1 MKRTKKKALTITVCA
16 AVVAGIAIMWAVVL
30 KSGGSTTPDS
40 SSVSIEENSSA
51 DSVTDNGVDAT
62 LKENVDIYQSHNYP
76 ELTDEDMITLAQLAE
91 NKEAYE
97 DNIMSEDY
105 GNIVFTARPDIFVP
119 DEIGKYQIECVNEYL
134 ENAEDVIKFLVGETF
149 DARYITDERKLDD
162 PIHYPYCMNYDNLQR
177 DEDGSATAGTFA
189 SVGNIGNVTYFAE
202 CENTDIYID
211 GLSDAAT
218 EKTYFLQSDYEDE
231 TYSFGKNDMNIS
243 QYASLVDNC
252 LDNVLSMVG
261 HEGSIG
267 QFAIVAQ
274 KDIHGNMLL
283 RSELANIYKSL
294 PICVYYP
301 TSGAAESE
309 CILKKSDETLS
320 SQYAATTN
328 GKIIEDLY
336 IHSQFKDYKTIEE
349 YDKIIAPDKAAKLL
363 SESLAPNLQDNEI
376 IGMGLSYYPYFVGST
391 QTEPLKEDANTK
403 EETELT
409 HREIAPWMQ
418 PVSYDVFELTP
429 FWTFYFDLDPSI
441 IGLVDCKTGEVA
453 YIHNVN

>member
-1 MKRTKKKALTITVCA
+1 MKRSQKKVLAIAACA
-16 AVVAGIAIMWAVVL
+16 AVAAGIGVSLAFIF
-30 KSGGSTTPDS
+30 KSGGNGGTLPES
-40 SSVSIEENSSA
+40 SSAIVAENSSV
-51 DSVTDNGVDAT
+51 DSVTDDGIDTT

-76 ELTDEDMITLAQLAE
+76 ELADEDMITLAQLAE

-105 GNIVFTARPDIFVP
+105 GNIIFTARPDIFVP

-149 DARYITDERKLDD
+149 DASYITDERKLDD
-162 PIHYPYCMNYDNLQR
+162 PIHYPICMNYDEMQG

-189 SVGNIGNVTYFAE
+189 SVGNTGTISYVKDW
-202 CENTDIYID
+202 ENRELDDIIMQK
-211 GLSDAAT
+211 A
-218 EKTYFLQSDYEDE
+218 YFLKSDYEDE
-231 TYSFGKNDMNIS
+231 TYSLNEKDISIS
-243 QYASLVDNC
+243 QYASQVDNY
-252 LDNVLSMVG
+252 LGNVLSMVG
-261 HEGSIG
+261 HEVSIG

-301 TSGAAESE
+301 TSSVAESE
-309 CILKKSDETLS
+309 CIFKKSDETLF
-320 SQYAATTN
+320 SQYAATIN
-328 GKIIEDLY
+328 GKTIEDFY

-349 YDKIIAPDKAAKLL
+349 YDKIVAPDKAAKLL
-363 SESLAPNLQDNEI
+363 SDKLAPNLQDNEI

-391 QTEPLKEDANTK
+391 QTEPLKEGANTK
-403 EETELT
+403 LETEQT
-409 HREIAPWMQ
+409 HREMAPWMQ

-453 YIHNVN
+453 YIHNVP